1 MRLFA
6 VVLIISILVHIGIL
20 LLPLPEKK
28 LKKNEVVP
36 VSIIEIKKE
45 EVQKK
50 AAPQPKKVVEQKN
63 IPTEQKE
70 PVKKEEPNKKEAPR
84 QENVKKQSEQKQ
96 ASVQVDNK
104 KPDVKNQT
112 AAKENKKEKAQEKPV
127 EKQVEEKPFRP
138 KGADDPLVLPDINV
152 PLTTNMDIPEVK
164 LPDIPK
170 PNIPNEMVENQ
181 RELDV
186 ANELASLKSS
196 ESGASYNNKQEV
208 ANQVKQEAASAGSKT
223 ATSSNL
229 YNFDI
234 APSGNRKVVY
244 VPKDPVFA
252 LANDTYVTIKFN
264 IDKQGNTYNIA
275 FVTRS
280 SVDVEKLA
288 YDYVNSMKFDA
299 IIEDR
304 DDFAQITMYFKV
316 QK

>member
-1 MRLFA
+1 
-6 VVLIISILVHIGIL
+6 
-20 LLPLPEKK
+20 
-28 LKKNEVVP
+28 
-36 VSIIEIKKE
+36 
-45 EVQKK
+45 
-50 AAPQPKKVVEQKN
+50 
-63 IPTEQKE
+63 
-70 PVKKEEPNKKEAPR
+70 
-84 QENVKKQSEQKQ
+84 
-96 ASVQVDNK
+96 
-104 KPDVKNQT
+104 
-112 AAKENKKEKAQEKPV
+112 
-127 EKQVEEKPFRP
+127 
-138 KGADDPLVLPDINV
+138 
-152 PLTTNMDIPEVK
+152 
-164 LPDIPK
+164 
-170 PNIPNEMVENQ
+170 MVENQ

-196 ESGASYNNKQEV
+196 ESGASSNNKQEV
-208 ANQVKQEAASAGSKT
+208 ANQVKQEAASARSKS